1 MPKGNPGMP
10 KKRYSG
16 DFKQKAVEY
25 MRENDLSY
33 REAGRIFELKHD
45 VLIAWERIY
54 LQEGVSGLYVERRGQ
69 ATAQESPSNVRAK
82 KLAPEVEEDLIAENQ
97 RLRMEIDYLKK
108 LDALVQEEKLQNRKR
123 K

>member
-1 MPKGNPGMP
+1 MIKYYLSKGCIFMPKGNPGKP

-54 LQEGVSGLYVERRGQ
+54 LQEGASG
-69 ATAQESPSNVRAK
+69 
-82 KLAPEVEEDLIAENQ
+82 
-97 RLRMEIDYLKK
+97 
-108 LDALVQEEKLQNRKR
+108 
-123 K
+123 